1 MEEDSKGTGLS
12 NVIGSMTNGYG
23 IILGASSG
31 ARSRRR

>member
-1 MEEDSKGTGLS
+1 MEKDGKGTDLG
-12 NVIGSMTNGYG
+12 NVIQIETNGYG